1 MKKQPWLK
9 AKNGQSLVEF
19 ALVLPF
25 LLLLLL
31 GMTEVGMAFYD
42 YIVVAAANREG
53 VRMAS
58 RGRFDDD
65 TVFVR
70 VISSG
75 GNHETSPGVWEDD
88 LRTGGD
94 DPNLGIII
102 THFPI
107 NDQGVLGTPI
117 SSVTG
122 TIYIDG
128 DLFYLDPAYPDA
140 HSRIDGNC
148 PDFHGDITAKINDRR
163 DSEGYDRQGN
173 EFVVVE
179 TFYAHRPL
187 LTPFM
192 NLFAMEDPLTLYFS
206 SSMRVMRDS
215 RED

>member
-1 MKKQPWLK
+1 MKKQPGLK
-9 AKNGQSLVEF
+9 AKNGQSMVEF

-75 GNHETSPGVWEDD
+75 GNHETAPDVWENN

-107 NDQGVLGTPI
+107 DDQGTLGTPTRG
-117 SSVTG
+117 VTG
-122 TIYIDG
+122 TLYVEGGMAQIIATD
-128 DLFYLDPAYPDA
+128 
-140 HSRIDGNC
+140 SRIDGNC
-148 PDFHGDITAKINDRR
+148 PNFHGDITAKINTRR
-163 DSEGYDRQGN
+163 ENEGYDRQGN

-179 TFYAHRPL
+179 TFYAYSPL
-187 LTPFM
+187 FPPFLD
-192 NLFAMEDPLTLYFS
+192 LFNMEDPLTIYFS

-215 RED
+215 RVD

>member
-19 ALVLPF
+19 ALVLPL

-58 RGRFDDD
+58 RGRFEDD

-70 VISSG
+70 IISSG
-75 GNHETSPGVWEDD
+75 GNHETSPGVWEDN

-107 NDQGVLGTPI
+107 DDQGALGTPT

-122 TIYIDG
+122 TIYISG
-128 DLFYLDPAYPDA
+128 TLVYLDPTDPAA

-148 PDFHGDITAKINDRR
+148 PNFHGDITAKINGRR
-163 DSEGYDRQGN
+163 ESEGYDRQGN

-179 TFYAHRPL
+179 TFYAHHPL

-192 NLFAMEDPLTLYFS
+192 DLFNMEDPLTLYFS

-215 RED
+215 RID